1 MKIKSILAAL
11 VALLSAGAAFAQNK
25 VVSTHSTGS
34 GTGATT
40 AKSKTLVVY
49 YSRTDENYSVGNI
62 TEGNTAVIAK
72 MIAKALRQAQGAD
85 TTDIYEIK
93 TAKPYPKNYKE
104 CTDVAKKEQ
113 RENARP
119 AMVVEPVETQGGPLD
134 LSAYDTIFL
143 GYPIWWGDL
152 PMCVYTWLEANDLSG
167 KKIVPFCTHEGSGL
181 SGTPSS
187 LKAKLKGA
195 TVEQNALAVRGTTAQ
210 NKRTDAQKS
219 VDAWL
224 KKIGF

>member
-1 MKIKSILAAL
+1 MKIKSLIALAL
-11 VALLSAGAAFAQNK
+11 VGIMSVASLSA
-25 VVSTHSTGS
+25 
-34 GTGATT
+34 
-40 AKSKTLVVY
+40 KSLVVY
-49 YSRTDENYSVGNI
+49 YSRVDENYSVGNI
-62 TEGNTAVIAK
+62 SEGNTAVIAK
-72 MIAKALRQAQGAD
+72 MVAKATGA
-85 TTDIYEIK
+85 DIYEIK

-104 CTDVAKKEQ
+104 CTDVAKTEQ

-119 AMVVEPVETQGGPLD
+119 AILGGTPD

-152 PMCVYTWLEANDLSG
+152 PMCVYTWLEANDLTG

-195 TVEQNALAVRGTTAQ
+195 TVEQNALAVRGATAQ
-210 NKRTDAQKS
+210 NKRAEAQNA

>member
-1 MKIKSILAAL
+1 MKIKSLISLAL
-11 VALLSAGAAFAQNK
+11 VGILS
-25 VVSTHSTGS
+25 VSMAS
-34 GTGATT
+34 
-40 AKSKTLVVY
+40 AKSLVVY
-49 YSRTDENYSVGNI
+49 YSRADENYSVGTI

-72 MIAKALRQAQGAD
+72 MISKATGA
-85 TTDIYEIK
+85 DIYEIK
-93 TAKPYPKNYKE
+93 TVKPYPKNYKE

-113 RENARP
+113 RDNARP
-119 AMVVEPVETQGGPLD
+119 AIQGGSPD
-134 LSAYDTIFL
+134 LSQYDTIFL

-152 PMCVYTWLEANDLSG
+152 PMCVYTWLEANNLSG

-195 TVEQNALAVRGTTAQ
+195 TVEQNGLAVRGATAQ
-210 NKRTDAQKS
+210 NKRSEAQKA

>member
-1 MKIKSILAAL
+1 MKIKSILAAAL

-25 VVSTHSTGS
+25 VVSTPSTGS

-49 YSRTDENYSVGNI
+49 YSRADENYSVGNI

-72 MIAKALRQAQGAD
+72 MIAKATGS
-85 TTDIYEIK
+85 DIYEIK
-93 TAKPYPKNYKE
+93 TVKPYPKNYKE
-104 CTDVAKKEQ
+104 CTDVAKAEQ

-119 AMVVEPVETQGGPLD
+119 AMVVEPVETQGGSPD
-134 LSAYDTIFL
+134 LSQYDTIFL

-167 KKIVPFCTHEGSGL
+167 KKIIPFCTHEGSGL

-195 TVEQNALAVRGTTAQ
+195 TVEQNALAVRGATAQ
-210 NKRTDAQKS
+210 NKRAEAQKS